1 MVVFFLTRTNRS
13 NLKANK
19 TDLYE
24 VISKKLKKLGKFVD
38 LSLKRFPWS
47 TKYHK
52 RFQSSLIRKV
62 LCAVSKNWILF
73 FLPSFLSF
81 FFTSFSRANY
91 DAPWRCSTR
100 RWKRFRGKFLHGA
113 RLKLMTPRGVKKA
126 LFFFS
131 LVAKGNKGFAFTLLP
146 SPPARK
152 GKSTVIARLHFNA
165 LGTRPKN
172 VSKGF
177 LLCGQIFAPTNG

>member
-38 LSLKRFPWS
+38 LSLKRFPSS

-62 LCAVSKNWILF
+62 LCAVSKNCS
-73 FLPSFLSF
+73 FLPSFL
-81 FFTSFSRANY
+81 
-91 DAPWRCSTR
+91 
-100 RWKRFRGKFLHGA
+100 
-113 RLKLMTPRGVKKA
+113 
-126 LFFFS
+126 FFS
-131 LVAKGNKGFAFTLLP
+131 HRFLELIMMHRDDVLRAVESVFEGNFCT
-146 SPPARK
+146 AR
-152 GKSTVIARLHFNA
+152 V
-165 LGTRPKN
+165 
-172 VSKGF
+172 
-177 LLCGQIFAPTNG
+177 

>member
-1 MVVFFLTRTNRS
+1 MFYAP
-13 NLKANK
+13 LKA
-19 TDLYE
+19 
-24 VISKKLKKLGKFVD
+24 
-38 LSLKRFPWS
+38 
-47 TKYHK
+47 
-52 RFQSSLIRKV
+52 
-62 LCAVSKNWILF
+62 
-73 FLPSFLSF
+73 
-81 FFTSFSRANY
+81 FSREIFA
-91 DAPWRCSTR
+91 R
-100 RWKRFRGKFLHGA
+100 RAFKTNDSERREK
-113 RLKLMTPRGVKKA
+113 GV
-126 LFFFS
+126 FFFS

>member
-24 VISKKLKKLGKFVD
+24 VIKSWR
-38 LSLKRFPWS
+38 SLENSWISHWNVSHDPRNIINDFNHPLFE
-47 TKYHK
+47 KYCAL
-52 RFQSSLIRKV
+52 FQRIV
-62 LCAVSKNWILF
+62 
-73 FLPSFLSF
+73 PSFLPFF

-126 LFFFS
+126 FFFLS
-131 LVAKGNKGFAFTLLP
+131 RRQGKQGIRVHFIPLSFRKERKEHGNC
-146 SPPARK
+146 
-152 GKSTVIARLHFNA
+152 STA
-165 LGTRPKN
+165 L
-172 VSKGF
+172 
-177 LLCGQIFAPTNG
+177 

>member
-62 LCAVSKNWILF
+62 LCAVSKNCS
-73 FLPSFLSF
+73 FLPSFL
-81 FFTSFSRANY
+81 FFTSFFRANY
-91 DAPWRCSTR
+91 DAPWRYSTR

-126 LFFFS
+126 FFFLS
-131 LVAKGNKGFAFTLLP
+131 RRQGKQGIRVHFTPLSSRKERKEHGNC
-146 SPPARK
+146 
-152 GKSTVIARLHFNA
+152 STA
-165 LGTRPKN
+165 L
-172 VSKGF
+172 
-177 LLCGQIFAPTNG
+177 